1 MLTEPEALDLVL
13 SRITPL
19 PSERVPISTALGRF
33 ASETMLASLPLP
45 GFDNSQVDGYALR
58 AEDAALGIEL
68 PVTAEQPAGPDLQLE
83 LPPASSIRIFTGA
96 PIPR

>member
-19 PSERVPISTALGRF
+19 PSERVPITSALGRF

-58 AEDAALGIEL
+58 SEEAPKGAEL
-68 PVTAEQPAGPDLQLE
+68 PVVAEQPAGPDLQLE
-83 LPPASSIRIFTGA
+83 LPPSSLVVPMPSSCRKT
-96 PIPR
+96 